1 MSSTNIF
8 IAHPATDEQLNALKA
23 FVKAIKVK
31 FEIVKGEQ
39 LEETFPTKKDI
50 LHNLK
55 TGLEEVK
62 LFKKGKL
69 ETTSAN
75 AFLNEL

>member
-8 IAHPATDEQLNALKA
+8 IAHPATDEQLDALKTV
-23 FVKAIKVK
+23 VKALKVK
-31 FEIVKGEQ
+31 FEIVKEDQ
-39 LEETFPTKKDI
+39 LEEMFPSRKDI
-50 LHNLK
+50 LDNLK

-75 AFLNEL
+75 VFLNEL